1 MRTALSGAPAPTTQ
15 PIVYS
20 SLMTIFIV
28 NDENRWEIAGSYQMA
43 RRLKRLAGG
52 RFRWGTGT
60 DGKLPLQKPV
70 SQVRILPGALTFSQL
85 SEGFQASATIR
96 QPGSWS
102 VPCAHRRQ
110 ALAKLSA
117 RATLGLSP

>member
-1 MRTALSGAPAPTTQ
+1 
-15 PIVYS
+15 
-20 SLMTIFIV
+20 
-28 NDENRWEIAGSYQMA
+28 
-43 RRLKRLAGG
+43 
-52 RFRWGTGT
+52 
-60 DGKLPLQKPV
+60 LQKPV

-102 VPCAHRRQ
+102 VPCTHRRQ

-117 RATLGLSP
+117 RATLGLSPWSMPKSSPKSYLLMPEWDISVPFW